1 MVRSGKERRG
11 VVRAHKDATAL
22 RNGKGG
28 DLATSGGLEG
38 LAPKIECLL
47 HRAVRKT
54 EQHRL
59 FIGFEPA
66 GHPGRADEHFP
77 GPKAHRLAPEPPTPF
92 ASAYC
97 PPRAAAP
104 PPPLSLQS

>member
-59 FIGFEPA
+59 FIGFEPVWQ
-66 GHPGRADEHFP
+66 PGRADEHVP
-77 GPKAHRLAPEPPTPF
+77 GPKAQRLA
-92 ASAYC
+92 S
-97 PPRAAAP
+97 AAATAFAFYDCIHRGAGGAIV
-104 PPPLSLQS
+104 LSL